1 MSSRTE
7 AAREAPAPKPA
18 ALWDRPWAVGVYLGF
33 TALVGLAF
41 AAPLASALGA
51 AVGSYPRGD
60 GELFDRGGVMLL
72 EAIRSLQTQL
82 PAIGAAWIVIS
93 VAALPASLVVIAFCL
108 AIVGAPD
115 EPRPSDALAKAVRAF
130 PALVLLGLVSL
141 VAAALVLALVMLGGG
156 SIVRS
161 IWPVAPARDVAR
173 WGLTALALVLLAVWG
188 IFHDLARAA
197 AVTRSASVLSSLR
210 AAFRAVRRRP
220 ARALGS
226 YALRALL
233 GAGAVTASAWLGV
246 AIGEGAPGAVLAMA
260 VVHQLGLAAAGLFR
274 LSWLSQAAHLVASD
288 AQSGSPPG
296 PDAGAATAPEDEPLH
311 KPLA

>member
-1 MSSRTE
+1 MSSRRE
-7 AAREAPAPKPA
+7 AARKATAPKPP
-18 ALWDRPWAVGVYLGF
+18 ALWDRPWAVGAYLGF

-41 AAPLASALGA
+41 AAPLASAIGA

-60 GELFDRGGVMLL
+60 VELFDRGGVMLL
-72 EAIRSLQTQL
+72 EVVRSLETQL
-82 PAIGAAWIVIS
+82 PVISAAWIVIS
-93 VAALPASLVVIAFCL
+93 VAALPASLVVLAFCL
-108 AIVGAPD
+108 AIVGAPA

-130 PALVLLGLVSL
+130 PTLVLLGLVSL
-141 VAAALVLALVMLGGG
+141 VAAALVVALVMLGGG

-197 AVTRSASVLSSLR
+197 AVTRSANVYSALS

-220 ARALGS
+220 ARAFGS
-226 YALRALL
+226 YALRALV
-233 GAGAVTASAWLGV
+233 GTGAVTASAWLGV

-260 VVHQLGLAAAGLFR
+260 VVHQLGLAVAGLFR
-274 LSWLSQAAHLVASD
+274 LSWLSQAADLVAPEAPSD
-288 AQSGSPPG
+288 SPPG
-296 PDAGAATAPEDEPLH
+296 LDAGAATAPGDERPH